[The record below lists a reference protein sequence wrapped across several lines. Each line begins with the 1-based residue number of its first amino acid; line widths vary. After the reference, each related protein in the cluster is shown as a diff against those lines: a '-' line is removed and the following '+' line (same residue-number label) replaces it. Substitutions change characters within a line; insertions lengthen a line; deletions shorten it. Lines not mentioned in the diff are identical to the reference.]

1 MGDPHMTVSDHATRW
16 RLLLV
21 EDDEANYR
29 LVRRLL
35 GGGLP
40 GATIDRVTTLTDAC
54 REAAASDCVLLDI
67 ALPDADGPVGVKRL
81 AQEAPDTAIVV
92 LTAATSEEL
101 GVAAL
106 RAGAQD

>member
-35 GGGLP
+35 GRGLP

-67 ALPDADGPVGVKRL
+67 ACPTPMARSG
-81 AQEAPDTAIVV
+81 
-92 LTAATSEEL
+92 
-101 GVAAL
+101 
-106 RAGAQD
+106 